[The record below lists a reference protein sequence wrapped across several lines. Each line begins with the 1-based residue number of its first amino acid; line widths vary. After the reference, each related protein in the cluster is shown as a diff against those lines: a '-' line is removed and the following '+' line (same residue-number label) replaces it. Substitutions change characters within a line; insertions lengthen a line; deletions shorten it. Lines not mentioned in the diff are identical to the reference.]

1 MTFANESKDDDH
13 SKPAETEDPL
23 VSWVTQQDPLP
34 KEDLIKMFP
43 EEYLTTASKGSKT
56 LILTL
61 KKHKSNFFLDPK
73 VTPPPPQDGIDALMN
88 FANNDQGM

>member
-1 MTFANESKDDDH
+1 MELIFLVDFNFVNHSNQSKWH
-13 SKPAETEDPL
+13 R
-23 VSWVTQQDPLP
+23 
-34 KEDLIKMFP
+34 I
-43 EEYLTTASKGSKT
+43 
-56 LILTL
+56 